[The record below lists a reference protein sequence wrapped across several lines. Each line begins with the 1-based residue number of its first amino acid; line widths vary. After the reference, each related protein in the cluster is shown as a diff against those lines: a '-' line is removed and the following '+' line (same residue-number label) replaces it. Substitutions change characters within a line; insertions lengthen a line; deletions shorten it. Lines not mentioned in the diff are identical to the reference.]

1 MQQGKSRFLFGA
13 LMTGLVLLC
22 LPLLAVAQEEP
33 SACVVQGA
41 LAYDSWITEDAG
53 GSGLPDGETD
63 NDYLRCKSCHGW
75 DQLGTDGGYVR
86 RSRNAGRPNAGAGD
100 VDQASRDISYTTREG
115 TPVTAEMI
123 FQAGRG
129 RSLED
134 GSGSWVALEDPA
146 SPANKA
152 AYAAGYTLG
161 NQHPDFSTGGAN
173 ALTQEQADC
182 IAEFLNYE
190 DAGWDAY
197 FEEINPN
204 TDPVLYTIRS
214 DADADRGETFY
225 SDVCFAC
232 HGDPAEVGNPFPIEG
247 DEGIL
252 EFLADTPHFSE
263 FYQKVRW
270 GHPDSAMTR
279 AVMGNPTALDVAD
292 VMLYL
297 QDLGGTGFALNPGL
311 TGTWWG
317 GAERDGEGFL
327 LEFGYSNEVLTLFAS
342 FYTFDSMGN
351 QAWLVALPIG
361 GALPESGT
369 EVPVD
374 FYMVTGPMWGED
386 FDPADR
392 AAMLWGTGT
401 FSFSSCTSGSVT
413 LSPGDDAQGMGYT
426 ELTYALQRDLLI
438 SGNACPTPMAN

>member
-1 MQQGKSRFLFGA
+1 MQQGKSRFLFGVLITA
-13 LMTGLVLLC
+13 LVLMC
-22 LPLLAVAQEEP
+22 MPLLANAQDEP
-33 SACVVQGA
+33 SDCVVQGA
-41 LAYDSWITEDAG
+41 LAYDSWITDDAG

-86 RSRNAGRPNAGAGD
+86 RSRNSGRPNAGAGD
-100 VDQASRDISYTTREG
+100 VDQTSRDISYTSREG
-115 TPVTAEMI
+115 APVTAEMI
-123 FQAGRG
+123 LAAGAG

-152 AYAAGYTLG
+152 AHSAGYTLG
-161 NQHPDFSTGGAN
+161 NQHPDFSTGGDN

-182 IAEFLNYE
+182 IAEFLNFE

-197 FEEINPN
+197 FDEINPN

-225 SDVCFAC
+225 SSVCFAC

-279 AVMGNPTALDVAD
+279 AAMGSPTALDVAD

-297 QDLGGTGFALNPGL
+297 QILGETGFAVNAGL
-311 TGTWWG
+311 SGTWWNS
-317 GAERDGEGFL
+317 ARAGEGFV
-327 LEFGYSNEVLTLFAS
+327 LEFGLSNGELTLFAS
-342 FYTFDSMGN
+342 FYTYDNMGN
-351 QAWLVALPIG
+351 QVWLTAQSTAID
-361 GALPESGT
+361 GT
-369 EVPVD
+369 EVTVNV
-374 FYMVTGPMWGED
+374 FITNGPMWGD
-386 FDPADR
+386 AFDPDDVV
-392 AAMLWGTGT
+392 LTPWGTGT
-401 FSFSSCTSGSVT
+401 FTFTSCTAGSVA
-413 LSPGDDAQGMGYT
+413 LMPSDDMEAMGFTDLMYGVT
-426 ELTYALQRDLLI
+426 RDLLTPLI
-438 SGNACPTPMAN
+438 ACPTPMAN